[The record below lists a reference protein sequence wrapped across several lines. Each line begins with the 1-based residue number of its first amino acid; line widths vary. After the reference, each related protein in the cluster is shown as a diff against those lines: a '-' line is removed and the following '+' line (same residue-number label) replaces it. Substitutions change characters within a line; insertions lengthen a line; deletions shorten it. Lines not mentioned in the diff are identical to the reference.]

1 MARQSARENHA
12 TAIAPLYPGLAA
24 DVTDGTEGLGH
35 QSARLSGSLLRRCP
49 MIKSV
54 RYAAGVVAIVAAGMT
69 TLAIAALAAL
79 AVGSGLT

>member
-1 MARQSARENHA
+1 
-12 TAIAPLYPGLAA
+12 
-24 DVTDGTEGLGH
+24 
-35 QSARLSGSLLRRCP
+35 

-54 RYAAGVVAIVAAGMT
+54 RYAASVVAIVAAGMT